1 MFSVHESGIKIQLA
15 YFCKIL
21 TQRIRNL
28 RYRVEPV
35 FSGYPRGYR
44 LKQVDR
50 LIQVPHNR
58 SIMENDRKTP
68 SFAIIDHFVY
78 KNSLKNTTNI
88 DSGR

>member
-15 YFCKIL
+15 YFCKSL

-35 FSGYPRGYR
+35 FSGYPRGY
-44 LKQVDR
+44 R